1 MSMSSGMA
9 PLPKSVSIP
18 SRERAI
24 RPLELRA
31 EGRRLEGIVLQYEET
46 SPSHRERFLPGAF
59 SLDPGTTRW
68 LDYRHDRT
76 RVLAHTSGGGLI
88 LRDSPEALLLEAEL
102 PSLPLSD
109 PRALDEIA
117 SGTLQG
123 LSIEFHATQESRDGE
138 IRVVEKADLAGI
150 GLVASPSYP
159 ASRVETRAAGTL
171 SASIPY
177 DSPLACECY
186 GRGQSGEAGKGMTA
200 TVEFEEGSL
209 ELPEDLVAIWK
220 NFAAPLAS
228 TRKGTLRIGQGRGGL
243 DIELDIPSTSWGED
257 IVAASAGVEIYARP
271 VFDAAEIE
279 ATEIVRN
286 GETIARLSRV
296 PVRAILVGPTPNS
309 DGWPEVDITPSEDR
323 QIPLTRRERFA
334 WL

>member
-1 MSMSSGMA
+1 MSTCYEMA
-9 PLPKSVSIP
+9 PLQRSVSI
-18 SRERAI
+18 RNLERTI

-31 EGRRLEGIVLQYEET
+31 EGRRLEGTILKYGET
-46 SPSHRERFLPGAF
+46 SPSHQERFLPGTF

-76 RVLAHTSGGGLI
+76 RVLAHTEGGGLI

-102 PSLPLSD
+102 PALPLSE
-109 PRALDEIA
+109 RALDEIA
-117 SGTLQG
+117 SGALQG
-123 LSIEFHATQESRDGE
+123 LSIEFHAESESREGN

-171 SASIPY
+171 TASIPY
-177 DSPLACECY
+177 DTSMACECY
-186 GRGQSGEAGKGMTA
+186 GRGQSGETGKGMTA

-228 TRKGTLRIGQGRGGL
+228 TRKGTLRIGPGVRGL
-243 DIELDIPSTSWGED
+243 SIELDIPSTSWGED
-257 IVAASAGVEIYARP
+257 IVTASAGVEIYARP
-271 VFDAAEIE
+271 LFDASEVE
-279 ATEIVRN
+279 ASEIVRN

-309 DGWPEVDITPSEDR
+309 RGWPAEPVNDNGTLYGIN
-323 QIPLTRRERFA
+323 
-334 WL
+334 

>member
-1 MSMSSGMA
+1 MS
-9 PLPKSVSIP
+9 IET
-18 SRERAI
+18 ERAL

-59 SLDPGTTRW
+59 DLSEGPTRW
-68 LDYRHDRT
+68 LDYRHDHT
-76 RVLAHTSGGGLI
+76 RILAHTEGGGGLT

-102 PSLPLSD
+102 PNLPLSEK
-109 PRALDEIA
+109 ALSEIA
-117 SGTLQG
+117 SGVLQG
-123 LSIEFHATQESRDGE
+123 LSIEFRAERESRDGSV
-138 IRVVEKADLAGI
+138 RVVEKADLAGI
-150 GLVASPSYP
+150 GLVASPSFP
-159 ASRVETRAAGTL
+159 TSRVETRAAGTL
-171 SASIPY
+171 SASIPWNH
-177 DSPLACECY
+177 SLACECY
-186 GRGQSGEAGKGMTA
+186 GRGQSGETGKGMTS
-200 TVEFEEGSL
+200 TIEFEEGSL
-209 ELPEDLVAIWK
+209 ELPDDLVAIWK

-228 TRKGTLRIGQGRGGL
+228 SRKGTLRVGSGPAGL
-243 DIELDIPSTSWGED
+243 SIELDIPSTSWGED

-279 ATEIVRN
+279 ATEIIRA

-309 DGWPEVDITPSEDR
+309 RGWPEVDITPSEDR
-323 QIPLTRRERFA
+323 QIPLSHRERFA

>member
-1 MSMSSGMA
+1 MS
-9 PLPKSVSIP
+9 LET
-18 SRERAI
+18 ERTL

-76 RVLAHTSGGGLI
+76 RVLAHTGNGGGLT

-102 PSLPLSD
+102 PALPLSE
-109 PRALDEIA
+109 RALGEIA
-117 SGTLQG
+117 SGALQG
-123 LSIEFHATQESRDGE
+123 LSIEFRAESESRDGG

-171 SASIPY
+171 STSIPY

-200 TVEFEEGSL
+200 TVEFEEGSF
-209 ELPEDLVAIWK
+209 ELPDDLVAIWK

-243 DIELDIPSTSWGED
+243 DIELDIPSTTWGED
-257 IVAASAGVEIYARP
+257 IVTASAGVEIYARP
-271 VFDAAEIE
+271 LFDASEIE
-279 ATEIVRN
+279 ASEIVRD

-323 QIPLTRRERFA
+323 KIPCSRRDRYA

>member
-1 MSMSSGMA
+1 MSSGMD
-9 PLPKSVSIP
+9 PSPRSVFIHNL
-18 SRERAI
+18 ERTI

-31 EGRRLEGIVLQYEET
+31 EGRRLEGTILKYGEI
-46 SPSHRERFLPGAF
+46 SPNHREKFLPGAF
-59 SLDPGTTRW
+59 DLSGGPTRW

-76 RVLAHTSGGGLI
+76 RVLAHTEGGGLI

-102 PSLPLSD
+102 PALPLSE
-109 PRALDEIA
+109 RALSEIA
-117 SGTLQG
+117 SGSLQG

-138 IRVVEKADLAGI
+138 IRIVEKADFAGI

-159 ASRVETRAAGTL
+159 NSRVETRAAGTL
-171 SASIPY
+171 STSIPY

-200 TVEFEEGSL
+200 TVEFEEGSF
-209 ELPEDLVAIWK
+209 ELPDDLVAIWK

-243 DIELDIPSTSWGED
+243 SIELDIPSTTWGED
-257 IVAASAGVEIYARP
+257 IVTASAGVEIYARP
-271 VFDAAEIE
+271 LFDASEIE
-279 ATEIVRN
+279 ASEFVRDGQN
-286 GETIARLSRV
+286 IARISRV

-309 DGWPEVDITPSEDR
+309 RGWPEVDITPSEDR
-323 QIPLTRRERFA
+323 KIPFSRRDRYA

>member
-1 MSMSSGMA
+1 MSSGMA
-9 PLPKSVSIP
+9 PLPKSVSIHNL
-18 SRERAI
+18 ERTI

-31 EGRRLEGIVLQYEET
+31 EGRRLEGTILKYGEI
-46 SPSHRERFLPGAF
+46 SPNHQERFLPGAF

-76 RVLAHTSGGGLI
+76 RVLAHTGGGGLI
-88 LRDSPEALLLEAEL
+88 LRDSPDSLLLEAEL
-102 PSLPLSD
+102 PALPLSE
-109 PRALDEIA
+109 RALDEIA
-117 SGTLQG
+117 SGALQG
-123 LSIEFHATQESRDGE
+123 LSIEFRAESESREGN

-159 ASRVETRAAGTL
+159 NSRVETRAAGTL
-171 SASIPY
+171 TTSIPWNH
-177 DSPLACECY
+177 SLACECY
-186 GRGQSGEAGKGMTA
+186 GRGQSGETGKGMTS
-200 TVEFEEGSL
+200 TIEFEEGSL
-209 ELPEDLVAIWK
+209 EIPDDLVAIWK

-228 TRKGTLRIGQGRGGL
+228 SRKGTLRIGSGAAGL
-243 DIELDIPSTSWGED
+243 SIELDIPSTSWGED

-309 DGWPEVDITPSEDR
+309 RGWPEVDITPSEDR
-323 QIPLTRRERFA
+323 KIPLSRRERYA

>member
-1 MSMSSGMA
+1 MS
-9 PLPKSVSIP
+9 IET
-18 SRERAI
+18 ERI
-24 RPLELRA
+24 LRPLELRA

-59 SLDPGTTRW
+59 SLDPGITRW

-76 RVLAHTSGGGLI
+76 RILAHTEGGGLV

-102 PSLPLSD
+102 PALPLST
-109 PRALDEIA
+109 RALDEIA

-159 ASRVETRAAGTL
+159 NSRVETRAAGTL
-171 SASIPY
+171 TTSIPWNH
-177 DSPLACECY
+177 SLACECY
-186 GRGQSGEAGKGMTA
+186 GRGQSGEGGKGMTS
-200 TVEFEEGSL
+200 TIEFEEGSL
-209 ELPEDLVAIWK
+209 EIPDDLVAIWK

-228 TRKGTLRIGQGRGGL
+228 TRKGTLRIGSGAEGL
-243 DIELDIPSTSWGED
+243 SIELDIPSTSWGED

-296 PVRAILVGPTPNS
+296 PVRALLIGPTPNS
-309 DGWPEVDITPSEDR
+309 DGWPEVNITPSEVR
-323 QIPLTRRERFA
+323 QIPLTRQERFA

>member
-1 MSMSSGMA
+1 MS
-9 PLPKSVSIP
+9 IET
-18 SRERAI
+18 ERI
-24 RPLELRA
+24 LRPLELRA
-31 EGRRLEGIVLQYEET
+31 EGRRLEGIALRYGEI
-46 SPSHRERFLPGAF
+46 SPSHRERFEPGAF
-59 SLDPGTTRW
+59 DLSGGPTRW

-76 RVLAHTSGGGLI
+76 RVLAHTEGGGLI

-102 PSLPLSD
+102 PALPLSE
-109 PRALDEIA
+109 RALNEIA

-123 LSIEFHATQESRDGE
+123 LSIEFRAERESRDGSV
-138 IRVVEKADLAGI
+138 RVVEKAELAGI

-186 GRGQSGEAGKGMTA
+186 GRGQSGETGKGMTA
-200 TVEFEEGSL
+200 TVEFVEGSL
-209 ELPEDLVAIWK
+209 ELPDDLVAIWK

-228 TRKGTLRIGQGRGGL
+228 KRKGTLRIGQGAEGL
-243 DIELDIPSTSWGED
+243 SIELDIPSTSWGED
-257 IVAASAGVEIYARP
+257 IVTASAGVEIYARP
-271 VFDAAEIE
+271 VFDASEIE
-279 ATEIVRN
+279 ATEIVRD
-286 GETIARLSRV
+286 GQTIARLSRV

-309 DGWPEVDITPSEDR
+309 RGWPEVDITPSEDR
-323 QIPLTRRERFA
+323 KIPFSRRDRYA

>member
-1 MSMSSGMA
+1 MS
-9 PLPKSVSIP
+9 LET
-18 SRERAI
+18 ERTL

-31 EGRRLEGIVLQYEET
+31 EGRRLEGTILKYGET
-46 SPSHRERFLPGAF
+46 SPSHQERFLPGAF
-59 SLDPGTTRW
+59 DLSGGPTRW

-76 RVLAHTSGGGLI
+76 RVLAHTEGGGLV
-88 LRDSPEALLLEAEL
+88 LRDSPDSLLLEAEL
-102 PSLPLSD
+102 PALPLSE
-109 PRALDEIA
+109 RALDEIA
-117 SGTLQG
+117 SGALQG
-123 LSIEFHATQESRDGE
+123 LSIEFRAESESREGN

-171 SASIPY
+171 STRIPY

-186 GRGQSGEAGKGMTA
+186 GRGQSGETGKGMTA

-243 DIELDIPSTSWGED
+243 DIELDIPSTTWGED
-257 IVAASAGVEIYARP
+257 IVTASAGVEIYAHP
-271 VFDAAEIE
+271 LFDASEIE
-279 ATEIVRN
+279 ATEFVRDGQN
-286 GETIARLSRV
+286 IARISRV

-309 DGWPEVDITPSEDR
+309 RGWPEVDITPSEDR
-323 QIPLTRRERFA
+323 RIPFSLRDRYA

>member
-1 MSMSSGMA
+1 M
-9 PLPKSVSIP
+9 
-18 SRERAI
+18 
-24 RPLELRA
+24 
-31 EGRRLEGIVLQYEET
+31 
-46 SPSHRERFLPGAF
+46 
-59 SLDPGTTRW
+59 
-68 LDYRHDRT
+68 
-76 RVLAHTSGGGLI
+76 
-88 LRDSPEALLLEAEL
+88 
-102 PSLPLSD
+102 
-109 PRALDEIA
+109 DEIA
-117 SGTLQG
+117 SGTLSG

-138 IRVVEKADLAGI
+138 IRIVEKADLAGI

-171 SASIPY
+171 TASIPY

-186 GRGQSGEAGKGMTA
+186 GRGQSGETGKGMTA

-209 ELPEDLVAIWK
+209 ELPDDLVAIWK

-228 TRKGTLRIGQGRGGL
+228 SRKGTLRIGPGASGL
-243 DIELDIPSTSWGED
+243 SIELDIPSTSWGDD
-257 IVAASAGVEIYARP
+257 IVTASAGVEIYARP
-271 VFDAAEIE
+271 LFDASEIE
-279 ATEIVRN
+279 ASEIVRN

-323 QIPLTRRERFA
+323 RVPFSRRERYA

>member
-1 MSMSSGMA
+1 MSSGMA

-31 EGRRLEGIVLQYEET
+31 EGRRLEGTILKYGEI

-59 SLDPGTTRW
+59 SLDADTTRW
-68 LDYRHDRT
+68 LDYRHDSS
-76 RVLAHTSGGGLI
+76 RVLAHTEGGGLI

-102 PSLPLSD
+102 PALPLSK
-109 PRALDEIA
+109 RVMDEIA
-117 SGTLQG
+117 SGALQG
-123 LSIEFHATQESRDGE
+123 LSIEFLSTQESRDGE
-138 IRVVEKADLAGI
+138 IRIVEKADLAGI

-159 ASRVETRAAGTL
+159 NSRVETRAAGTL
-171 SASIPY
+171 TASIPWNH
-177 DSPLACECY
+177 SLACECY
-186 GRGQSGEAGKGMTA
+186 GRGQSGETGKGMTS
-200 TVEFEEGSL
+200 TIEFEEGSL
-209 ELPEDLVAIWK
+209 ELPDDLVAIWK

-243 DIELDIPSTSWGED
+243 SIELDIPSTTWGED

-309 DGWPEVDITPSEDR
+309 RGWPEVDITPSEEGRDM
-323 QIPLTRRERFA
+323 TRRKRYA

>member
-1 MSMSSGMA
+1 MS
-9 PLPKSVSIP
+9 LET
-18 SRERAI
+18 ERI
-24 RPLELRA
+24 LRPLELRA

-59 SLDPGTTRW
+59 DLSGGPTRW

-76 RVLAHTSGGGLI
+76 RVLAHTEGGGLT
-88 LRDSPEALLLEAEL
+88 LRDSSEALLLEAEL
-102 PSLPLSD
+102 PNLPLSEK
-109 PRALDEIA
+109 ALDEIS
-117 SGTLQG
+117 SGTLSG
-123 LSIEFHATQESRDGE
+123 LSIEFSAIRESRDGE

-159 ASRVETRAAGTL
+159 NSRVETRAAGTL
-171 SASIPY
+171 SASIPWNR
-177 DSPLACECY
+177 SLACECY
-186 GRGQSGEAGKGMTA
+186 GRGQSGEAGKGMTS
-200 TVEFEEGSL
+200 TIEFEEGSF
-209 ELPEDLVAIWK
+209 ELPDDLVAIWK

-228 TRKGTLRIGQGRGGL
+228 TRKGTLRIRSGAEGL
-243 DIELDIPSTSWGED
+243 TIELDIPSTSWGED

-279 ATEIVRN
+279 ATEILRN

-309 DGWPEVDITPSEDR
+309 RGWPEVDITPSEDR
-323 QIPLTRRERFA
+323 KIPLSRRERFA